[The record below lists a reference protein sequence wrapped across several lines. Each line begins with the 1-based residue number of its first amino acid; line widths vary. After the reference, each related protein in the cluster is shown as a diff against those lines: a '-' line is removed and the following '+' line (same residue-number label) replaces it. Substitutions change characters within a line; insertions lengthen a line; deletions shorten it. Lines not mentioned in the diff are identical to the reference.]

1 MDLKEALKQKGLTY
15 HELGRRIGRHEQ
27 TIAKYARGAKP
38 IPPEV
43 ARLIS
48 FSTGIPIAEIGAWE
62 GKVYHTAVG
71 ITLRRRNS
79 D

>member
-1 MDLKEALKQKGLTY
+1 MGLKEALKQKGLTY

-48 FSTGIPIAEIGAWE
+48 LSTGIPLQEIMAWKL
-62 GKVYHTAVG
+62 GKDG
-71 ITLRRRNS
+71 KE
-79 D
+79 